1 VTVRV
6 LIADDQAMVREGFSV
21 LLNAQP
27 DIEVVGEAANGRE
40 AVVNVARLRPDVVLM
55 DVRMP
60 VLDGIDATRQ
70 ITAAGRLP
78 AAPHVPAAPNRP
90 TPPNRPDASTASN
103 VPKVLILTTFDLDEY
118 VYAALRAGAS
128 GFLLKT
134 ASAQVLADAVRV
146 VAAGEAMLAPTVTR
160 RLIAEFARLRPAPPP
175 ARPDPLTV
183 RETEILTLIAG
194 GLSNAEIAGRLVIA
208 EQTVKTHIGRI
219 LTKLTLRDRTQAA
232 IYAYDTGLV
241 NPGNRR

>member
-1 VTVRV
+1 VTIRV

-27 DIEVVGEAANGRE
+27 GIEVVGEAGDGRQ
-40 AVVNVARLRPDVVLM
+40 AVTQVARLRPDVVLM

-60 VLDGIDATRQ
+60 GLDGLDATRQ
-70 ITAAGRLP
+70 ITAAD
-78 AAPHVPAAPNRP
+78 AA
-90 TPPNRPDASTASN
+90 
-103 VPKVLILTTFDLDEY
+103 PKVLILTTFDLDEY

-160 RLIAEFARLRPAPPP
+160 RLIAEFARLGPLAPPT
-175 ARPDPLTV
+175 RPDTLTA
-183 RETEILTLIAG
+183 RETEILTLIAH

-219 LTKLTLRDRTQAA
+219 LTKLDLRDRTQAA
-232 IYAYDTGLV
+232 VYAYNTGLV
-241 NPGNRR
+241 HPGDA

>member
-1 VTVRV
+1 VTIRV
-6 LIADDQAMVREGFSV
+6 LIADDQAMVREGFAV

-27 DIEVVGEAANGRE
+27 GIEVVGEAGDGRQ
-40 AVVNVARLRPDVVLM
+40 AVARVARLRPDVVLM

-60 VLDGIDATRQ
+60 VVDGLDATRQ
-70 ITAAGRLP
+70 ITAADP
-78 AAPHVPAAPNRP
+78 A
-90 TPPNRPDASTASN
+90 
-103 VPKVLILTTFDLDEY
+103 PKVLILTTFDLDEY

-160 RLIAEFARLRPAPPP
+160 RLIAEFARLRPAAPPTP
-175 ARPDPLTV
+175 PDVLTA
-183 RETEILTLIAG
+183 RETEILTLVAR

-208 EQTVKTHIGRI
+208 EQTVKTHIGRV
-219 LTKLTLRDRTQAA
+219 LTKLALRDRTQAA
-232 IYAYDTGLV
+232 IYAYNTGLV
-241 NPGNRR
+241 RPGDA

>member
-1 VTVRV
+1 MTIRV

-27 DIEVVGEAANGRE
+27 GIEVVGEASDGRQ
-40 AVVNVARLRPDVVLM
+40 AVDRAARLRPDVVLM

-60 VLDGIDATRQ
+60 GLDGLDATRR
-70 ITAAGRLP
+70 ITAEDGA
-78 AAPHVPAAPNRP
+78 
-90 TPPNRPDASTASN
+90 
-103 VPKVLILTTFDLDEY
+103 PKVLILTTFDLDEY
-118 VYAALRAGAS
+118 VYTALRAGAS

-160 RLIAEFARLRPAPPP
+160 RLIAEFARLRPVEPPAPP
-175 ARPDPLTV
+175 AALTA

-219 LTKLTLRDRTQAA
+219 LTKLGLRDRTQAA
-232 IYAYDTGLV
+232 IFAYNTGLV
-241 NPGNRR
+241 RPG

>member
-1 VTVRV
+1 
-6 LIADDQAMVREGFSV
+6 MVREGFSV

-27 DIEVVGEAANGRE
+27 GIEVVGEASDGRQ
-40 AVVNVARLRPDVVLM
+40 AVERAARLRPDVILM

-60 VLDGIDATRQ
+60 GVDGLDATRQ
-70 ITAAGRLP
+70 ITAAEG
-78 AAPHVPAAPNRP
+78 A
-90 TPPNRPDASTASN
+90 
-103 VPKVLILTTFDLDEY
+103 PKVLILTTFDLDEY
-118 VYAALRAGAS
+118 VYTALRAGAS

-146 VAAGEAMLAPTVTR
+146 IAAGEAMLAPTVTR
-160 RLIAEFARLRPAPPP
+160 RLIAEFARLRPVESPAPP
-175 ARPDPLTV
+175 AALTA

-219 LTKLTLRDRTQAA
+219 LTKLGLRDRTQAA
-232 IYAYDTGLV
+232 IFAYNTGLV
-241 NPGNRR
+241 RPGQGSA

>member
-1 VTVRV
+1 MMTIRV

-21 LLNAQP
+21 LLNAQS
-27 DIEVVGEAANGRE
+27 DIEVVGEAADGRE
-40 AVVNVARLRPDVVLM
+40 AIDRVARLRPHVVLM

-60 VLDGIDATRQ
+60 VLDGLDATRR
-70 ITAAGRLP
+70 ITASDP
-78 AAPHVPAAPNRP
+78 A
-90 TPPNRPDASTASN
+90 
-103 VPKVLILTTFDLDEY
+103 PKVLILTTFDLDEY

-134 ASAQVLADAVRV
+134 ASAQALADAVRV

-160 RLIAEFARLRPAPPP
+160 RLIAEFARLGPLPPP
-175 ARPDPLTV
+175 SRPDPLTA

-194 GLSNAEIAGRLVIA
+194 GRSNAEIAAHLVIA

-219 LTKLTLRDRTQAA
+219 LTKLSLRDRTQAA

-241 NPGNRR
+241 RPGGTF

>member
-1 VTVRV
+1 MTIRV

-27 DIEVVGEAANGRE
+27 GIEVVGEASDGRQ
-40 AVVNVARLRPDVVLM
+40 AVDRAARLRPDVVLM

-60 VLDGIDATRQ
+60 GLDGLDATRR
-70 ITAAGRLP
+70 ITAEDGA
-78 AAPHVPAAPNRP
+78 
-90 TPPNRPDASTASN
+90 
-103 VPKVLILTTFDLDEY
+103 PKVLILTTFDLDEY
-118 VYAALRAGAS
+118 VYTALRAGAS

-146 VAAGEAMLAPTVTR
+146 IAEGEAMLAPTVTR
-160 RLIAEFARLRPAPPP
+160 RLIAEFARLRPVEPPAPP
-175 ARPDPLTV
+175 AALTA

-219 LTKLTLRDRTQAA
+219 LTKLGLRDRTQAA
-232 IYAYDTGLV
+232 IFAYNTGLV
-241 NPGNRR
+241 RPG